1 MTDRFYTSP
10 ELADTLLSFASRNK
24 PKLVADFACGE
35 GSLLLAAERRW
46 PDAGMLANDISRATI
61 SKVRRQRPEWQYS
74 CADFLSPMS
83 IRSSALRY
91 YRGKVDLVVINPPFS
106 RRDRKTYPVEL
117 SGTRFSATIATAFLA
132 NCIRYLSV
140 EGSLLAVLPDGCLV
154 STQDN
159 AVWEELRRIFK
170 IEVIRDN
177 SRSAFARVRA
187 RTCLV
192 RLTRDV
198 DESPQISNDIV
209 SDAIPVIR
217 GSCQMHTRK
226 RSRSLAA
233 AALVHTTHL
242 KGGAVLDSAER
253 VEGKPIQGPALLF
266 PRVGLVTPDK
276 LCILEGGRRIVLSDC
291 VLAVRCR
298 SVSAARAMRTRILD
312 AWPIFA
318 ASFRGTGAPYITV
331 ERASNI
337 LSSLL
342 TKSMLEQR
350 SSVSTVG
357 VAVD

>member
-46 PDAGMLANDISRATI
+46 PDAKMLANDISRATI

-74 CADFLSPMS
+74 CADFLSQMS
-83 IRSSALRY
+83 IRSPALRY
-91 YRGKVDLVVINPPFS
+91 HHGKVDLVVINPPFS

-117 SGTRFSATIATAFLA
+117 SGSHFSATIATAFLV

-154 STQDN
+154 SRQDTP
-159 AVWEELRRIFK
+159 VWEELRRTFK

-198 DESPQISNDIV
+198 DGFPQVSNEIA
-209 SDAIPVIR
+209 SDAVSVIR
-217 GSCQMHTRK
+217 GSCQMHARQ
-226 RSRSLAA
+226 RSRALAA

-242 KGGAVLDSAER
+242 KGGRYWLRPRGWKGKRYKVQPYFFRELGLSLRTSSAFL
-253 VEGKPIQGPALLF
+253 K
-266 PRVGLVTPDK
+266 LV
-276 LCILEGGRRIVLSDC
+276 
-291 VLAVRCR
+291 
-298 SVSAARAMRTRILD
+298 
-312 AWPIFA
+312 A
-318 ASFRGTGAPYITV
+318 ASCFPI
-331 ERASNI
+331 AS
-337 LSSLL
+337 
-342 TKSMLEQR
+342 
-350 SSVSTVG
+350 
-357 VAVD
+357 

>member
-46 PDAGMLANDISRATI
+46 PDASMLANDISRATI

-91 YRGKVDLVVINPPFS
+91 HYGNVDLVVINPPFS
-106 RRDRKTYPVEL
+106 RRDRKTYLVEL
-117 SGTRFSATIATAFLA
+117 SGTHFSATIATAFLA

-154 STQDN
+154 SRQDS
-159 AVWEELRRIFK
+159 ALWEELRRTFK

-198 DESPQISNDIV
+198 DEFPQLSKDIAPDTV
-209 SDAIPVIR
+209 SVIR
-217 GSCQMHTRK
+217 GSCQMHALQ
-226 RSRSLAA
+226 RSRALAA

-253 VEGKPIQGPALLF
+253 VEGKAIQGPALLF

-276 LCILEGGRRIVLSDC
+276 LCILEAGRRIVLSDC
-291 VLAVRCR
+291 VLAIPCR
-298 SVSAARAMRTRILD
+298 SVSAARAMKTRILD
-312 AWPIFA
+312 AWPVFA

-331 ERASNI
+331 ERASNV
-337 LSSLL
+337 LSRIL
-342 TKSMLEQR
+342 TKSTLEQQ
-350 SSVSTVG
+350 SSMSTVER
-357 VAVD
+357 AVD